1 MLGITKIIDS
11 NGQSVSILHDQEES
25 FDLIRPTLCGSPSF
39 KRLRSIQN
47 SYEFSVCHDHVKW
60 LDDKI
65 TLVEIKDKIDSKL
78 LINSSLG
85 WWMRQ
90 FGQLYNKSSKMIA
103 KYIRESKLEEIL
115 KNDK

>member
-1 MLGITKIIDS
+1 MLRITKIIDS

-25 FDLIRPTLCGSPSF
+25 FDLIF

-47 SYEFSVCHDHVKW
+47 LYEFSLCHDHIKW

-85 WWMRQ
+85 WWTRQ

>member
-1 MLGITKIIDS
+1 MLRITKIIDS
-11 NGQSVSILHDQEES
+11 NGQLVNILHDKGEL
-25 FDLIRPTLCGSPSF
+25 FDLIF

-47 SYEFSVCHDHVKW
+47 LYEFSLCHDHIKW

-65 TLVEIKDKIDSKL
+65 TLIEIKNKIDKE
-78 LINSSLG
+78 IFIKSSLG

-90 FGQLYNKSSKMIA
+90 HGPLYNKSSKMIA

-115 KNDK
+115 KHLED